1 MDEEEEEMG
10 SDLEGMAPIPKRR
23 RLANASALMASLQ
36 SGLYPEFL
44 GVHGPSQD
52 LNPNDSHYCQIIKK
66 KPQHYNYTPHSDVLC
81 VMYDCAGHPAL
92 RNFIIIDIL
101 LLNYNSFH

>member
-10 SDLEGMAPIPKRR
+10 SDLEGMAPTPKRR

-66 KPQHYNYTPHSDVLC
+66 KPQHYINLIRMYCVSCTIVQDTLLC
-81 VMYDCAGHPAL
+81 RISSSLTFY
-92 RNFIIIDIL
+92 
-101 LLNYNSFH
+101 Y